1 MAPVKKL
8 LLTRHAQTKL
18 QERGLKMDWVE
29 RTVRNPLW
37 VEPEPRDKTAER
49 RFATIEEFGG
59 RILRVVCVETE
70 NDIRVIT
77 ALFDRD
83 ARNPDD

>member
-1 MAPVKKL
+1 MQPVKKV
-8 LLTRHAQTKL
+8 LLTRHAQVKL
-18 QERGLKMDWVE
+18 QERGLKMEWVE

-37 VEPEPRDKTAER
+37 IQPEPRDQTAER
-49 RFATIEEFGG
+49 RFARIDEFGG

-70 NDIRVIT
+70 DVIRVIT

-83 ARNPDD
+83 ARSGR

>member
-1 MAPVKKL
+1 MPPVKKL
-8 LLTRHAQTKL
+8 LLTRHAQARL

-29 RTVRNPLW
+29 RAVRNPLW

-59 RILRVVCVETE
+59 RVLRVVCVEKKTSF
-70 NDIRVIT
+70 V
-77 ALFDRD
+77 L
-83 ARNPDD
+83 